1 MDRTSVMRRPE
12 GISKESQRTSKVN
25 RQRQSVIQI
34 RVQVWS
40 EGTIINARRESS
52 GEAHDG

>member
-1 MDRTSVMRRPE
+1 MDRTSVMRQPE

-25 RQRQSVIQI
+25 GQRQSVILI
-34 RVQVWS
+34 KARVRS

-52 GEAHDG
+52 GEAHGG